1 MIEIPDDYKDNNYPI
16 YHNETIVIDDI
27 GDQYLF
33 NILALSLITIGI
45 ISVLCKG
52 CPTIISRINNTRE
65 ISNVSDYISHR
76 EIEEDINISVELCSI
91 CIESYMPRE
100 KTIILPCNHKFHSN
114 CIKDW
119 LETEL
124 TCPMCRKSI
133 EI

>member
-100 KTIILPCNHKFHSN
+100 KTITLPCNHKFHSN